1 MFTDWFTLNAFQ
13 AGCSLTTYGKAEN
26 HMDESEQSDSRSA
39 VSDSLWP
46 RPLHSPWSSPGQ
58 DTGVGSLSLLRG
70 ISPTQDQWAALISNF
85 WL

>member
-26 HMDESEQSDSRSA
+26 HMDESEQIDSHST

-46 RPLHSPWSSPGQ
+46 CRLHSPWSSPGQ
-58 DTGVGSLSLLRG
+58 DTGVGSLSLLWG
-70 ISPTQDQWAALISNF
+70 IFPTQDQ
-85 WL
+85 